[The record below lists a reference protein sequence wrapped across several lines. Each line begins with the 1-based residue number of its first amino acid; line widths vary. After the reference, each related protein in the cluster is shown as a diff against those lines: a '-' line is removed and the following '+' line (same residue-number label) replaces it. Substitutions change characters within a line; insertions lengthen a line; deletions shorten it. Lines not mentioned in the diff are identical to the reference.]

1 MRRLVSFSICLGAI
15 SVTWASAGLPPA
27 LDSNPQDRS
36 MPTKTIRGSKPPPL
50 TREEKNL
57 LAAGYKLEIRGN
69 ENFFCH
75 KETLAGTRFTA
86 RICQTSEQ
94 IRVNRQN
101 SKDAMD
107 RAQQKA
113 LQTGNGY

>member
-1 MRRLVSFSICLGAI
+1 MSA
-15 SVTWASAGLPPA
+15 TWASVGLPPT
-27 LDSNPQDRS
+27 LDTGGQNLP
-36 MPTKTIRGSKPPPL
+36 MPTKTIRTSKPPPPL

-57 LAAGYKLEIRGN
+57 LLAGYSLEIRGN

-75 KETLAGTRFTA
+75 RETLVGTKLVS

-94 IRVNRQN
+94 IKVDHQRSR
-101 SKDAMD
+101 DAAD

-113 LQTGNGY
+113 LQAGNGH

>member
-1 MRRLVSFSICLGAI
+1 MRRLVSFLICLGAI
-15 SVTWASAGLPPA
+15 SATWASAGLPPT
-27 LDSNPQDRS
+27 LDSNPQDR
-36 MPTKTIRGSKPPPL
+36 MPTKTIRTSKPPPL

-75 KETLAGTRFTA
+75 KETPAGTKFTS
-86 RICQTSEQ
+86 RVCQTSEQ
-94 IRVNRQN
+94 IRVNRQI
-101 SKDAMD
+101 SRDAID

-113 LQTGNGY
+113 LQSGNGY